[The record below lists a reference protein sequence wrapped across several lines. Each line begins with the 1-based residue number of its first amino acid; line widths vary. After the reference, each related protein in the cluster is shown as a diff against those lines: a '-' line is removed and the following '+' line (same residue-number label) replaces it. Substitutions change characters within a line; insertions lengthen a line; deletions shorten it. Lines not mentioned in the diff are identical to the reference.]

1 VYSKRLAFWQD
12 VLILGSHSDD
22 YRFFNGSFTTRSSR
36 MFKKRLFDENRIFI
50 WDELMNDR
58 ARLLAKSSVVVVLI
72 GSLLAA
78 IIPFVVGRF
87 LEGLQNQVLSALVMA
102 ACLFTTLELFLSG
115 IGYLRQQ
122 TRERFFQEEF
132 WFLPQAISRLY
143 FSRPLSMLTESDSE
157 IDGGGV
163 ESLRDKVWVTIGST
177 IFQIVPG
184 YAQIT
189 FALTACLSVNFWLMV
204 VALLYIVHELWR
216 GRVVNNYIQQEMQ
229 PLITGFKR
237 WERRML
243 EWWGA
248 VSHVKY
254 NGAETKILAM
264 IHDEVQET
272 LRGDDA
278 LWRKYFAKVVMKSRL
293 RSFAFALGLYAI
305 VGYYSTTG
313 SVSLSGAILVFFS
326 FERMRGVL
334 GEINDVQREVQFN
347 LASVAKYRS
356 VLTQPVPYLYNE
368 GVPFTGETIGIEFK
382 NVSLTVADGQSR
394 RLILRDVSIAIKP
407 GEKVGI
413 VGPSGAGKSQLMS
426 LLVRAR
432 DPDAG
437 QVLVGD
443 DDIRKWST
451 ESLLRYYGI
460 IMQRSEPFEDSLL
473 GNLLFGV
480 SHLDLPL
487 LEDSRLVETLAAE
500 SLAKAGLD
508 AASFPQG
515 LKTNIG
521 YKGMRLSGGQ
531 QQRLQIAAAH
541 FKLGIT
547 PKRPRI
553 ILADEPTSS
562 LDSLSELTVM
572 EHLQES
578 LPDGTTMLMVAHRL
592 STVAHMDRIIFVRP
606 LTACTPNKVQVTVH
620 SSLAELYAQEALF
633 REMAD
638 AQGFVPS

>member
-1 VYSKRLAFWQD
+1 MNLKTLV
-12 VLILGSHSDD
+12 GE
-22 YRFFNGSFTTRSSR
+22 N
-36 MFKKRLFDENRIFI
+36 RLFI
-50 WDELMNDR
+50 WNSLMNDR
-58 ARLLAKSSVVVVLI
+58 ARTLAKRSALVVVL
-72 GSLLAA
+72 GSALAA
-78 IIPFVVGRF
+78 LIPLVVGRF
-87 LEGLQNQVLSALVMA
+87 IENLQNPVLFVLVTSLSMFIA
-102 ACLFTTLELFLSG
+102 LELLLSG
-115 IGYLRQQ
+115 IGYLRQNA
-122 TRERFFQEEF
+122 RERFFQEEF

-143 FSRPLSMLTESDSE
+143 FSRPLSMLTEQDSE

-163 ESLRDKVWVTIGST
+163 ESLRDKVWVSINST
-177 IFQIVPG
+177 IFQVVPG

-189 FALTACLSVNFWLMV
+189 FALVACLSVNIWLMLIAFV
-204 VALLYIVHELWR
+204 YIVHELWL
-216 GRVVNNYIQQEMQ
+216 GNKINSHIQKELE
-229 PLITGFKR
+229 PIITGFKR

-248 VSHVKY
+248 VPHVKY
-254 NGAETKILAM
+254 NGGESKTLTM
-264 IHDEVQET
+264 IHDDVQET
-272 LRGDDA
+272 IRADDA

-293 RSFAFALGLYAI
+293 RSFAFALGLYSV
-305 VGYYSTTG
+305 VGYLSYIGT
-313 SVSLSGAILVFFS
+313 VSIGGAILVFFS

-334 GEINDVQREVQFN
+334 GELNDVQRDIQFN
-347 LASVAKYRS
+347 LASVAKYRK
-356 VLTQPVPYLYNE
+356 VLEQPIPYMYDE
-368 GVPFTGETIGIEFK
+368 GSPFTGETIGIEFK
-382 NVSLTVADGQSR
+382 NVSLTVADGASR
-394 RLILRDVSIAIKP
+394 RLILRDVALSINP

-432 DPDAG
+432 DPDSG
-437 QVLVGD
+437 SVLVGG

-451 ESLLRYYGI
+451 ESLLRYYGV

-487 LEDSRLVETLAAE
+487 LEDSRLVETLAIE
-500 SLAKAGLD
+500 SLTKAGLD
-508 AASFPQG
+508 VGSFPQG

-521 YKGMRLSGGQ
+521 YKGLRLSGGQ

-578 LPDGTTMLMVAHRL
+578 LPEGTTMLMVAHRL

-606 LTACTPNKVQVTVH
+606 LAQCTQEQKQVTIH
-620 SSLAELYAQEALF
+620 NSLAELYAQEALF

-638 AQGFVPS
+638 AQGFRPS